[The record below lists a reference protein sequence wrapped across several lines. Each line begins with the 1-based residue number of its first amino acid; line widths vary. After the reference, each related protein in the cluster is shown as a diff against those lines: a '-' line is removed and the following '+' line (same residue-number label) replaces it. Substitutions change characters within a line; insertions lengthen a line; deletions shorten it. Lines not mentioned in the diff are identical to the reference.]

1 MFRYTLRALDWLL
14 GMGSHHRIRFNR
26 AASYCWITED
36 SKLVDSDGN
45 APYLAV
51 CKTAVLPFIT
61 TGPLKLAVRAGYAPA
76 TFRSTGECSG

>member
-1 MFRYTLRALDWLL
+1 MFHYTLWASNGLL

-36 SKLVDSDGN
+36 SEMVDSDGN
-45 APYLAV
+45 APSLAV

-61 TGPLKLAVRAGYAPA
+61 TSPLKLAVRAGYAPA